1 VESYDKR
8 PRRHCAND
16 SGSLPL
22 PPYFKAYLSEV
33 SLFREDKR
41 GEGWKRLEGSQ
52 IRVGSIFKRG
62 KRTFPSSLNP
72 AVGRTNEGR
81 NRVKSLEGKVDILEE
96 KAIEEKVKSTKGL
109 IQTFL
114 QTLKAFRLYE
124 ANHPI
129 LSKFLERVR
138 KDFDEYFDEFDSF
151 SLQIGE
157 HRLYYQGNVVYENQ
171 DVKESLAFV
180 FFKDGIRELQFS
192 KGLEFKEII
201 DFLHIVRKSDFLNRM
216 EDDLVT
222 LLWEKDF
229 SHITFITVDE
239 FLEGSGIYVPAT
251 EEDLIKK
258 SEYKGSREEW
268 LQGKDDEGEAERS
281 YAPATEGLE
290 QAINPAPGQSLVD
303 ACQLTPDEKQAIDR
317 EALQEQQPE
326 YIYVLIDNL
335 IEILLHLGEDMDAYE
350 NMISYFDRII
360 EYLLEQK
367 EVGKVVEL
375 LKSLNDTMES
385 MVLKDKQI
393 FATRRILEKSSS
405 PHNIELLGK
414 AMKGNGEVPSEAILQ
429 YFRFLNKQAVEP
441 LCLLLG
447 KLESGKW
454 RKAICDQMVELSREE
469 IQLLSKFLSDP
480 NPYLVSHILYIL
492 GRIGDS
498 SAAKYL
504 ENLVSHED
512 LKIREETLQ
521 VLNKFGEKGKDLI
534 QKFLKDSVSGMRARA
549 ALFLARNAK
558 VGAVKP
564 LTEIILSEDFYKRD
578 YEEKAS
584 FFRALGETGSTEVIP
599 ILKKIAKQGRW
610 FQRSKWNEM
619 RQCATN
625 TLKMLGA

>member
-1 VESYDKR
+1 M
-8 PRRHCAND
+8 
-16 SGSLPL
+16 SLPER
-22 PPYFKAYLSEV
+22 AT
-33 SLFREDKR
+33 DK
-41 GEGWKRLEGSQ
+41 
-52 IRVGSIFKRG
+52 
-62 KRTFPSSLNP
+62 
-72 AVGRTNEGR
+72 GR
-81 NRVKSLEGKVDILEE
+81 NWVKSLEDKVDILEE

-138 KDFDEYFDEFDSF
+138 KDFDQYFDEFDSF

-157 HRLYYQGNVVYENQ
+157 HRLYYRGNVVYENQ

-192 KGLEFKEII
+192 RGLEFKEIM

-251 EEDLIKK
+251 EEDLIKR

-268 LQGKDDEGEAERS
+268 LQERGNEGETES
-281 YAPATEGLE
+281 SHAPATEGLE
-290 QAINPAPGQSLVD
+290 QAINPAPGQSLVE
-303 ACQLTPDEKQAIDR
+303 ACQLSSDEKKAIER

-350 NMISYFDRII
+350 NMISYFDRVI
-360 EYLLEQK
+360 EYLLEEK
-367 EVGKVVEL
+367 EVGKAVGL
-375 LKSLNDTMES
+375 LKSLSDTMES

-393 FATRRILEKSSS
+393 FATRRIIEKSSS

-414 AMKGNGEVPSEAILQ
+414 AMKGNGEVPSEPILE
-429 YFRFLNKQAVEP
+429 YFRFLNQQAVEP

-447 KLESGKW
+447 ELESGKW
-454 RKAICDQMVELSREE
+454 RKAICDQLVELSRGE
-469 IQLLSKFLSDP
+469 IQPLSKFLSDH
-480 NPYLVSHILYIL
+480 NPYLISHILYIL
-492 GRIGDS
+492 GKIMDP
-498 SAAKYL
+498 SAVKYL
-504 ENLVSHED
+504 ENLVSHKD
-512 LKIREETLQ
+512 LKVREETLQ

-534 QKFLKDSVSGMRARA
+534 QKFLEDSVSGMRAKA
-549 ALFLARNAK
+549 ALVLARQAK

-599 ILKKIAKQGRW
+599 ILKKIAKQRRW
-610 FQRSKWNEM
+610 FQKTKWNEM

-625 TLKMLGA
+625 TLKMLRA